1 MPTASVFPV
10 AIADTDMETLYRWRV
25 QEKDKRGRPRWRLIR
40 TPMTEETARFWAA
53 NNQRIIERIDAPV
66 AAQPGGAVR
75 AHERRT
81 TQ

>member
-1 MPTASVFPV
+1 
-10 AIADTDMETLYRWRV
+10 METLYRWRV
-25 QEKDKRGRPRWRLIR
+25 QEKDKRGRLRWRLVR

-53 NNQRIIERIDAPV
+53 NNQRVIERIDAP
-66 AAQPGGAVR
+66 GAVQAASAMR